1 MTWPSLTALAVY
13 TLAAFGLAWV
23 VGHAKV
29 SLRPR
34 EWLAERGRVGVF
46 VVELLECPGCFS
58 VWSGG
63 LAGTLLAPHLGY
75 PGWRGRLL
83 VSFVLSF
90 YTAGANVV
98 LASVTGLVSASNTDN
113 DEIIK

>member
-1 MTWPSLTALAVY
+1 MTWPSPTTLAIY

-34 EWLAERGRVGVF
+34 AWLAERGRAGVF
-46 VVELLECPGCFS
+46 VVELLECPGCFAI
-58 VWSGG
+58 WSGG

-90 YTAGANVV
+90 YTAGANIV
-98 LASVTGLVSASNTDN
+98 LASMTGIASPASENE
-113 DEIIK
+113 DEVIR